1 MNRSH
6 PYMLD
11 KFFDHRYF
19 SVLDEP
25 MTQGEVLK
33 NSVLILQKITSPL
46 LSFTTLLLSEKA
58 LHRRF

>member
-1 MNRSH
+1 
-6 PYMLD
+6 MLD

-25 MTQGEVLK
+25 MTQGEVLKK